1 MLLTWGLT
9 ISAFVLIFVHLKDW
23 SAEDNPHAILG
34 CATTALAFVQPIG
47 AAFRPH
53 PDSRRRPIFN
63 WLHWLVGNVAH
74 ILGSK
79 NVILFHVIPGGSNIV
94 LSCLKHLN
102 PLNLLFTKY
111 KGRFH
116 RSLVS

>member
-9 ISAFVLIFVHLKDW
+9 IAAFVLIFLELKDW

-34 CATTALAFVQPIG
+34 CVTTALAFVQPIG

-53 PDSRRRPIFN
+53 PDSRRRPVFN

-79 NVILFHVIPGGSNIV
+79 YITQILRYHVMGISCPHKHSQI
-94 LSCLKHLN
+94 LSWDLKLRIS
-102 PLNLLFTKY
+102 KY
-111 KGRFH
+111 E
-116 RSLVS
+116 